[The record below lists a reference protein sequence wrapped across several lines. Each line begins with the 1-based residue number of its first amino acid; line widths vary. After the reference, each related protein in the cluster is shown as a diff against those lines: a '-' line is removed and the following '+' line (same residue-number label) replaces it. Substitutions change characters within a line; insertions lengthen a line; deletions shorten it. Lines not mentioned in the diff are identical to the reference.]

1 MPTHATRSN
10 VMLGTGLPVAGIVLL
25 ADQLSKLAILRH
37 FQDPAVTDR
46 ILEVAPVLN
55 LVLLGNR
62 GVSFGMF
69 NGGGALST
77 WLLSAL
83 AIGIVAVLLV
93 WLARARSVWLALAM
107 GLIIGGAIGNLVDR
121 LRLGSVVDF
130 LDFHWGAL
138 HFYVF
143 NVADASICVGVGL
156 LLLDSLLGRAES
168 PK

>member
-1 MPTHATRSN
+1 MTI
-10 VMLGTGLPVAGIVLL
+10 MLRTGLPVAAIVLV

-37 FQDPAVTDR
+37 FQDPSAGSGVV
-46 ILEVAPVLN
+46 EVAPVLN

-69 NGGGALST
+69 NGGGAVNT

-107 GLIIGGAIGNLVDR
+107 GLIIGGAIGNLSDR

-130 LDFHWGAL
+130 LDFHWGGL

-143 NVADASICVGVGL
+143 NLADASICVGVGL
-156 LLLDSLLGRAES
+156 LLLDSLLGRTES